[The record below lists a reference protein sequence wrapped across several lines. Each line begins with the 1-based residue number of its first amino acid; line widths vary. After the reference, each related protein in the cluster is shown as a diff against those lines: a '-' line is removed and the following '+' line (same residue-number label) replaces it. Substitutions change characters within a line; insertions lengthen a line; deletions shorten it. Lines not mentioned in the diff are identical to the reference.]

1 MSEPSADNIWQRLN
15 NLALVRFLLM
25 FTSGWALV
33 TLLAYF
39 EAVIVIFTFAAI
51 LAFLLSYPV
60 RWLRR
65 FLPHS
70 VAVIFVL
77 LTKYCVSWGH
87 YNNRRFS
94 SCISRTTIN

>member
-1 MSEPSADNIWQRLN
+1 MSESSGKNFWERLS
-15 NLALVRFLLM
+15 NLGLVRFLLL
-25 FTSGWALV
+25 FASGWALV
-33 TLLAYF
+33 QLLAYF

-70 VAVIFVL
+70 LAVILVFL
-77 LTKYCVSWGH
+77 LSIVILGALQ
-87 YNNRRFS
+87 
-94 SCISRTTIN
+94 